1 MEKKIGIQE
10 MTDRTALLHE
20 QERKKRARTKRK
32 WLKPYASISPNW
44 YLTLS
49 ISSFLLLLAVWS
61 LITYT
66 GIVDPL
72 FLPTPTDILISGY
85 RLFTEFEYAYDIA
98 ATVYRV
104 LAGFALA
111 VAIGL
116 PLGVLIGTFKAAEA
130 FFEPMISFVRYMP
143 ASAFIPLFI
152 LWIGV
157 GDAEKVAIIFFG
169 SFFSIVLMIAVEVAG
184 VRRELLE
191 AAYTLGCSDF
201 GVLRSVV
208 IPASMPGIMESVRL
222 VLGWAWTYIIVAELV
237 AASSGI
243 GNVILESQRM
253 LRTSNIIFGIVS
265 IGVLGLLSDL
275 ILKSLIRR
283 MFPWNYGR

>member
-1 MEKKIGIQE
+1 MEKKIGTQGME
-10 MTDRTALLHE
+10 KQTPLLHH
-20 QERKKRARTKRK
+20 QERRKKTRIKRK
-32 WLKPYASISPNW
+32 WLKPYAPISPNW
-44 YLTLS
+44 YLMIS
-49 ISSFLLLLAVWS
+49 ISSFLILLVVWS

-66 GIVDPL
+66 GFVDPL
-72 FLPTPTDILISGY
+72 FLPTPTDILVSGY
-85 RLFTEFEYAYDIA
+85 RLFTEFEYAFDII

-111 VAIGL
+111 VVIAL
-116 PLGVLIGTFKAAEA
+116 PMGVLIGTFKAAEA

-169 SFFSIVLMIAVEVAG
+169 SFFSIVLMIAVEVAS

-253 LRTSNIIFGIVS
+253 LRTGNIIFGIVS

-275 ILKSLIRR
+275 ILKALIRR